1 MDNSTADVQA
11 KPDAAPELHGPAVIE
26 AWLNAMGLAKHLA
39 GCVETGLDCMEDIA
53 ELENEPDLLDECG
66 VTDAAEKKKML
77 LCAKALAGLGSVALT
92 AGGALTFSP
101 FVSLSLHSLSIAICQ
116 YPTVSCRQRTGLEN
130 YLSKVIRAALAA
142 EYPEGELNDFLR
154 GIDDGA

>member
-1 MDNSTADVQA
+1 M
-11 KPDAAPELHGPAVIE
+11 IE

-92 AGGALTFSP
+92 VEGVADQTYLLAFLCSP
-101 FVSLSLHSLSIAICQ
+101 FVQ
-116 YPTVSCRQRTGLEN
+116 PFKTV
-130 YLSKVIRAALAA
+130 
-142 EYPEGELNDFLR
+142 
-154 GIDDGA
+154 